1 MELLDGKKIAAEIKL
16 EIAAEVAQMKALGK
30 RAPNLVAILV
40 GEDGASETYVN
51 SKEKNC
57 KEVGFDSTVIRYD
70 ANITEAFLLAKIS
83 EINQDDSIDGLI
95 VQLPLPAHI
104 SVAKVVETIDPK
116 KDVDG
121 FHPINIGR
129 MNKNLPCYISATPNG
144 IMLLLERYKIATTGK
159 HCVVIGRSQIV
170 GSPMSILMSLNAEPG
185 NCTVTLCHSKTPD
198 IKKFTLDAD
207 IVIVA
212 IGKKNFLTADMV
224 KEGAVIIDVGMNRE
238 ISSTTKSGFKLYG
251 DVDFENVKEKASYIT
266 PVPGG
271 VGLMTIV
278 SLLKNT
284 LSAAKKEFYQ

>member
-16 EIAAEVAQMKALGK
+16 EIAAEVAQMKASGM

-40 GEDGASETYVN
+40 GEDGASETYVY

-83 EINQDDSIDGLI
+83 EINQDDCIDGLI

-144 IMLLLERYKIATTGK
+144 IMLLLERYKLATTGK

-238 ISSTTKSGFKLYG
+238 ISNTTKSGFKLYG

-284 LSAAKKEFYQ
+284 LSAAKKKFYQ